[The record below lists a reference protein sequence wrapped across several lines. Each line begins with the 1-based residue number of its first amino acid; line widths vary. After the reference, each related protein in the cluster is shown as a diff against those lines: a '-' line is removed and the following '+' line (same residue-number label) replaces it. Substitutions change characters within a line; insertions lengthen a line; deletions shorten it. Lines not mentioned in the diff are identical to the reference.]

1 MTAKITVHIG
11 RYHNRKVVSSLCG
24 NPGWRHVERQ
34 EGQATCKF
42 CLKVFERMQASAARS
57 NTESSA
63 GRIPRTPGR

>member
-1 MTAKITVHIG
+1 MTAKVIVHIG
-11 RYHNRKVVSSLCG
+11 SYHNDELRGVLCG
-24 NPGWRHVERQ
+24 NKGWHAVEGRKLD
-34 EGQATCKF
+34 ATCKF

>member
-1 MTAKITVHIG
+1 MATTVHIG
-11 RYHNRKVVSSLCG
+11 SYRNGKLSRVLCG
-24 NPGWRHVERQ
+24 NAGARAVENHAAK
-34 EGQATCKF
+34 ATCKF

>member
-1 MTAKITVHIG
+1 MTAKAIVHVG
-11 RYHNRKVVSSLCG
+11 RYHNKAFRGVLCG
-24 NPGWRHVERQ
+24 NAGYRAVENNAAR
-34 EGQATCKF
+34 ATCKF

>member
-1 MTAKITVHIG
+1 MTAKTVVHIG
-11 RYHNRKVVSSLCG
+11 SYHNDELRGVLCG
-24 NPGWRHVERQ
+24 NAGARAVEDHAAK
-34 EGQATCKF
+34 ATCKF